1 MPIAPTHTEKA
12 SDYKVINFF
21 KGRSKIGVRATM
33 EDFEVLTGAV
43 AHIEKQYTELTSL
56 SWEGQRTFTD
66 TDFQIVI
73 TLAIHRDSNR
83 ATAIFTGSTQQKL
96 FDTLLDAMENFGLEW
111 DYTSYDD
118 ES

>member
-1 MPIAPTHTEKA
+1 HLLILIAPHLILSMQQRKQ
-12 SDYKVINFF
+12 
-21 KGRSKIGVRATM
+21 
-33 EDFEVLTGAV
+33 
-43 AHIEKQYTELTSL
+43 EKQYTELTSL

-73 TLAIHRDSNR
+73 TLAVHRDTNR
-83 ATAIFTGSTQQKL
+83 ATAIFIGSTQQEL